1 MKMGHD
7 GFGVAAEFFGKRMF
21 SSMEGK
27 KEKVGV
33 EGLDEIDKIPIMKLS
48 LNEWCCLF
56 IRSFDGDV
64 CWRVTL

>member
-27 KEKVGV
+27 KEKEKAGV

-48 LNEWCCLF
+48 LNE
-56 IRSFDGDV
+56 
-64 CWRVTL
+64 